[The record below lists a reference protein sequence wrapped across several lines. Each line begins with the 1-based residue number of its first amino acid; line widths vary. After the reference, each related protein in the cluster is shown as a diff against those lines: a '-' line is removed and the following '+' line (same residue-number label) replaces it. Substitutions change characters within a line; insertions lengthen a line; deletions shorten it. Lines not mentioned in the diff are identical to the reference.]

1 MIATAAATAA
11 ADELFEPSDL
21 RDFRVNLLLLLLLV
35 VVLEVDGVD
44 VVVFTVVTFYTTIEL
59 I

>member
-21 RDFRVNLLLLLLLV
+21 RDFRVNLLLLLV
-35 VVLEVDGVD
+35 VVLEVDGVVV

>member
-35 VVLEVDGVD
+35 VVLEVDGGV

>member
-21 RDFRVNLLLLLLLV
+21 RDFRVNLLLV
-35 VVLEVDGVD
+35 VVLEVDGVVV

>member
-35 VVLEVDGVD
+35 VVLEVDGVV

>member
-21 RDFRVNLLLLLLLV
+21 RDFRVNLLLLLV
-35 VVLEVDGVD
+35 VVLEVDGVV
-44 VVVFTVVTFYTTIEL
+44 VVVFTVVTFNTTIEL

>member
-35 VVLEVDGVD
+35 VVLVVDGVV

>member
-35 VVLEVDGVD
+35 VVLEVDGV
-44 VVVFTVVTFYTTIEL
+44 VVVDFTVVTFYTTIEL